1 MALSDQQRQ
10 QLDGIVQKMTS
21 NKESSQNIQLVVDD
35 FKKKYSSTPSTTTP
49 QQAEPSD
56 SSVFVNAAK
65 KTASVFGTLARSLVK
80 PLAQTAIQLPRTV
93 IGSAAQLPGDI
104 KSYVTQKPVEQ
115 TGARELGERMMKP
128 VNVPLLGEVKPLSSL
143 SSEASALQ
151 QLGQAAEIGSLAVGA
166 RTIPAAIKTAKAG
179 KIGAAAVEGAL
190 TGAETGALTGFGQKA
205 QEEGATA
212 LEATKSSLKGAAL
225 GAAVGGVAGAA
236 SSALSRA
243 ATLARKE
250 ANIVDLVSP
259 QLTKAEKAAAIASGR
274 AKETGVFKTAKL
286 SPDKKTLE
294 TAKAVSDFVDPKKSL
309 PANVN
314 AVRNANIKEAQ
325 SLKELVSGSKA
336 IISPNELK
344 KRLRSIERPPM
355 LIADSKQASLYQ
367 QAEYKFLKFVQ
378 EEPGTPSGLLEA
390 RKKFDGW
397 IEDNIPK
404 IWDEPTMRPLH
415 RALRDMRT
423 AANDHLAEKLPDIAF
438 KDSLRKQNL
447 MYEAID
453 NMSDK
458 AVAELNMG
466 PIQRAIKKYP
476 RTAKAAKFVGVAGL
490 GATGVKTA
498 DVILGD

>member
-1 MALSDQQRQ
+1 MALSDQRRQ

-21 NKESSQNIQLVVDD
+21 NKESSQNIQLVVND
-35 FKKKYSSTPSTTTP
+35 FKKKYSSESSTTP

-56 SSVFVNAAK
+56 SSVFVNATK

-104 KSYVTQKPVEQ
+104 KSYVTQKPIEQ
-115 TGARELGERMMKP
+115 TGARKLGERMMKP

-143 SSEASALQ
+143 PSEASSLQ

-166 RTIPAAIKTAKAG
+166 RTIPAALKTAKAG

-212 LEATKSSLKGAAL
+212 LEAAKSSLKGAAL
-225 GAAVGGVAGAA
+225 GAAVGGAAGAA

-243 ATLARKE
+243 AALTRKE
-250 ANIVDLVSP
+250 AKIVDLVSP
-259 QLTKAEKAAAIASGR
+259 QLTKTEKAAAIASGR
-274 AKETGVFKTAKL
+274 AKESGVFKTAKL

-294 TAKAVSDFVDPKKSL
+294 TARAVSDFVDPKKSL

-314 AVRNANIKEAQ
+314 AVRSANMKEAQ
-325 SLKELVSGSKA
+325 SLKEIVSGSKA

-367 QAEYKFLKFVQ
+367 QAEDKFLKFVQ

-466 PIQRAIKKYP
+466 PIQRAAKKYP
-476 RTAKAAKFVGVAGL
+476 RTTRAAKFVGVAGL
-490 GATGVKTA
+490 GATGVKAA

>member
-1 MALSDQQRQ
+1 MALSDQRRQ

-21 NKESSQNIQLVVDD
+21 NKESSQNIQLVVND
-35 FKKKYSSTPSTTTP
+35 FKKKYSSESSTTP

-56 SSVFVNAAK
+56 SSVFVNNAK

-104 KSYVTQKPVEQ
+104 KSYVTQKPIEQ
-115 TGARELGERMMKP
+115 TGARKLGERMMKP

-143 SSEASALQ
+143 PSEASSLQ

-166 RTIPAAIKTAKAG
+166 RTIPAALKTAKAG

-212 LEATKSSLKGAAL
+212 LEAAKSSLKGAAL
-225 GAAVGGVAGAA
+225 GAAVGGAAGAA

-243 ATLARKE
+243 AALTRKE
-250 ANIVDLVSP
+250 AKIVDLVSP
-259 QLTKAEKAAAIASGR
+259 QLTKTEKAAAIASGR
-274 AKETGVFKTAKL
+274 AKESGVFKTAKL

-294 TAKAVSDFVDPKKSL
+294 TARAVSDFVDPKKSL

-314 AVRNANIKEAQ
+314 AVRSANMKEAQ
-325 SLKELVSGSKA
+325 SLKEIVSGSKA

-367 QAEYKFLKFVQ
+367 QAEDKFLKFVQ

-390 RKKFDGW
+390 RKKFDSW

-458 AVAELNMG
+458 AVAELNIG
-466 PIQRAIKKYP
+466 PIQRVTKKYP
-476 RTAKAAKFVGVAGL
+476 RTAKAAKFAGAAGL
-490 GATGVKTA
+490 GAAGVKTA